1 MEGGAEYPRVRRA
14 VPKLGP
20 SASEVEEFVAKLAKE
35 GHSTSEIGIL
45 LRDQHGVPSVKQ
57 VTGKS
62 IAQILSAQGVETGLP
77 EDLVNLIKKAVMLHK
92 HIEKNKDDQPS
103 RRSLG
108 VVEARIQKLAKY
120 YVKNGKLPKDWRYE
134 SERAALLVR

>member
-1 MEGGAEYPRVRRA
+1 